1 MQHLGRMKIT
11 EVLEEVLNFY
21 KSKQQVIN
29 ILAIIYK
36 KKTVKN
42 YGKTIKC

>member
-1 MQHLGRMKIT
+1 MQHLGRIKIT

-21 KSKQQVIN
+21 KSKQQIIN

-36 KKTVKN
+36 KNSQKLWEN
-42 YGKTIKC
+42 N

>member
-1 MQHLGRMKIT
+1 MEHLGRIKIT

-21 KSKQQVIN
+21 KSKQQIIN

-36 KKTVKN
+36 KNSKKLWEN
-42 YGKTIKC
+42 N